1 MINQRRAFNRYTT
14 ASHTIQVYIP
24 GYFDSKNN
32 WVGETYSPPK
42 RFRCTPI
49 AYGDRDSGVAG
60 QTLKATEIGE
70 RQPAFMQ
77 VHSTTEMPMNLY
89 SIYTDC
95 DIKSYLFPITRMPDS
110 TGLWRQK
117 SWRNNGYQARRNS
130 SNEGNC

>member
-24 GYFDSKNN
+24 GYFDNKNS

-77 VHSTTEMPMNLY
+77 VHSTTEMPMKSLLNIYGLRY
-89 SIYTDC
+89 KVVSISDYTDAGFYRVVAA
-95 DIKSYLFPITRMPDS
+95 KELE
-110 TGLWRQK
+110 K
-117 SWRNNGYQARRNS
+117 
-130 SNEGNC
+130 